1 VAAEGCAIQGA
12 GALLMAR
19 LCKPQRLPKVLVPT
33 AIHEVL
39 RRQSQA
45 AGITTAEAVR
55 QLLAQAL
62 AYPMGSPAGEE
73 ESRRVALAPVNA
85 PADLVLAI
93 RSRAAEEKVSVAEA
107 VRRGL
112 NETLNEGRGA

>member
-1 VAAEGCAIQGA
+1 
-12 GALLMAR
+12 MAR

-33 AIHEVL
+33 AIHEAL

-55 QLLAQAL
+55 QLLAQTL
-62 AYPMGSPAGEE
+62 AQPMGTPAREE
-73 ESRRVALAPVNA
+73 ESRRVALAPINA

-93 RSRAAEEKVSVAEA
+93 RARAAKEKVSVGEA

-112 NETLNEGRGA
+112 NEALNEGRES

>member
-1 VAAEGCAIQGA
+1 
-12 GALLMAR
+12 MAR
-19 LCKPQRLPKVLVPT
+19 LSRPQRLPKVMIAAAVH
-33 AIHEVL
+33 AVL
-39 RRQSQA
+39 RRQAQA

-62 AYPMGSPAGEE
+62 AYPVGSPAGEE
-73 ESRRVALAPVNA
+73 EGRRVALAPINA

-93 RSRAAEEKVSVAEA
+93 RARAAKEKVSVGEA

-112 NETLNEGRGA
+112 NETLNEGRES

>member
-1 VAAEGCAIQGA
+1 
-12 GALLMAR
+12 MAC

-33 AIHEVL
+33 AIHEAL
-39 RRQSQA
+39 RRQAQA

-62 AYPMGSPAGEE
+62 THPMGSPAGGEE
-73 ESRRVALAPVNA
+73 GRRVALAPVNA
-85 PADLVLAI
+85 PADLVRAI
-93 RSRAAEEKVSVAEA
+93 RARAAKEKVSVAEA

-112 NETLNEGRGA
+112 NETLNEGRE